1 MRGGHARRER
11 VSTDSGGFVGECG
24 RVGLRP
30 SADEVQREFDEFV
43 ASVNHCQA
51 ADECTLVGPGCPLGC
66 WVAVPTSA
74 KSAVEAKAA
83 DLIGDYERFG
93 ARCEYG
99 CGPFPETLACRE
111 GRCVAE

>member
-1 MRGGHARRER
+1 M
-11 VSTDSGGFVGECG
+11 VSVGVSACG
-24 RVGLRP
+24 P